1 VTYTLGGE
9 RVAADLVSGLD
20 VYPNPS
26 RDIFNISF
34 STKASQT
41 VNVQVVNLLG
51 EEIYTEELVDFEG
64 YHQTVV
70 DMNDKPKGVYF
81 LEITTLNGR
90 INQKIVLQ

>member
-1 VTYTLGGE
+1 
-9 RVAADLVSGLD
+9 
-20 VYPNPS
+20 
-26 RDIFNISF
+26 
-34 STKASQT
+34 
-41 VNVQVVNLLG
+41 VVNLLG

-81 LEITTLNGR
+81 LEITTLNGS